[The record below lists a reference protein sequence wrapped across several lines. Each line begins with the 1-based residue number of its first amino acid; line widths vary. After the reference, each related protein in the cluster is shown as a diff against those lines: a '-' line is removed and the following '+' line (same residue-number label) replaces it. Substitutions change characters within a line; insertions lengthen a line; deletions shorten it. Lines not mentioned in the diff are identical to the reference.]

1 MLNRI
6 FFFVFFI
13 CCFESHAQSL
23 VYKSNGNIKDTEGKS
38 ISPDKIRLLLA
49 NNEKLLKE
57 YNSGRSKKT
66 VGNILFYGGMGLVAG
81 DLVREAFT
89 TKSSYGYNEER
100 TYPSVMTYLGVASF
114 LVSIPVKIGFSKKIK
129 NVVTDYNQ
137 QKSIGSN
144 QPNYKEIDFISNSNG
159 IGFRLSLN

>member
-57 YNSGRSKKT
+57 YNAGRSKKQLEIFCFT
-66 VGNILFYGGMGLVAG
+66 EVWDLWLV
-81 DLVREAFT
+81 
-89 TKSSYGYNEER
+89 
-100 TYPSVMTYLGVASF
+100 
-114 LVSIPVKIGFSKKIK
+114 IW
-129 NVVTDYNQ
+129 
-137 QKSIGSN
+137 
-144 QPNYKEIDFISNSNG
+144 
-159 IGFRLSLN
+159 